1 MFHMLDMR
9 PGQPTYMEQLARA
22 FEALRKALT
31 SLQHD
36 YETSQLAIRQPT
48 FIPYPLQDVRL
59 VSCSN
64 STAGNINVYDNFAHA
79 TLACLAF
86 CYLFGTLNSWAEC
99 RLPSYHTC
107 ALDASSNLCTL
118 FGGYA
123 LLVGEESQR
132 FHSCES
138 LQVGRSSTTCKQ

>member
-1 MFHMLDMR
+1 
-9 PGQPTYMEQLARA
+9 MEQLARA

-36 YETSQLAIRQPT
+36 YETSQLAICQPT

-64 STAGNINVYDNFAHA
+64 STARNINVYDNFAHA

-99 RLPSYHTC
+99 RLPSYHTHVLLMHPVTC
-107 ALDASSNLCTL
+107 VLL

-132 FHSCES
+132 FYSCES